1 MAAEELSEGGMADI
15 IRALQLIHNPA
26 SSNDIRKEASQFVEN
41 LKESDAAARNGF
53 LLASR
58 MEHEPVVRYFGLTL
72 LDHVLRQYNFTN
84 PEEAKTLRMMI
95 LQLAENIRPEDP
107 AYFRN
112 KISQL
117 WTEAAKKTWGLDW
130 MDMDANLVQ
139 FWGASLVHKELV
151 LAVLETLSEDVFF
164 REDTAS
170 SLRGGELNRSL
181 IEIFTPAG
189 IVEQITGDK
198 NIPTIPRCGQEGW
211 LVRICEFLENCVQNV
226 SSSEQARDAAI
237 KALATLRSAL
247 SWSVYKGVIASQVVP
262 SIFRALPCQ
271 DDQVLLSAIEALH
284 ALYGRNT
291 IGSEDS
297 HELVCLIFE
306 SEYLVVL
313 QRLYEWSIVGPDD
326 VDDPK
331 YLISKK
337 LSEMVSYIAGCLEDD
352 KFLVSTMDRLNLPPF
367 LQFMANIMQHQSLT
381 VSIPCLHLWSRLL
394 QNSKISNL
402 DFVVEHTPQFL
413 NICTQRLLRW
423 ESLPTES
430 DDPTVQFLV
439 EDIDTVPE
447 RHAFVGNYRRYC
459 SSIIEVITVKRP
471 QEAVR
476 EILAR
481 VDTNLDNLYSGVQP
495 FSMATFS
502 KSSIPLMRADAQ
514 FAVVEAVIKGYNKWV
529 SAHGKAPQRDE
540 SKRMELEHAVE
551 TWASNLMQKSFE
563 DPVLKQRVIKLA
575 VDISSRALDNHPG
588 FALKVLE
595 HILMSRL
602 PDRSEYPL
610 YSEAVKELH
619 GLASSELRRL
629 AMRYA
634 DYFYTFY
641 DLLEP
646 KIKEITLANRIDD
659 KLQMEL
665 TSILLIIMQRAI
677 NADPYLRQN
686 RLAAFL
692 QPIRE
697 SWQDDQFRQNSS
709 TFPGFCNM
717 LGLENVGPYMQSKE
731 AQKLVDWS
739 EVVLDAEGRLVQE
752 EMTRKFQLLPLRG
765 TKTMLAVSTDRV
777 KKSTPAYVTACEMWH
792 ELIPVILPTLLQL
805 VRHAHAFHNPA
816 NWNMVEGMQ
825 PVVER
830 ILTDR
835 FWQAGISIGSRDEFY
850 ARITS
855 SKSTLEG
862 FASSVRG
869 KVRAVREACYSM
881 LFSMSRMREHF
892 YGFAELPGPLSE
904 ALFVDSPHL
913 SSHQFSVLLNI
924 SRCLID
930 DCPVQFRSQFLPPML
945 STLFTNIDRKV
956 TTEWEIIEQ
965 RRDGISDG
973 DLTTEMKSESVLRQL
988 TYSAVI
994 MVASLFDPQRGG
1006 KASLIRQTLIS
1017 IRHPILTECYLSD
1030 PDGTE
1035 SDPSAPQPTPNLSDS
1050 IRHFVLSSPQIFEP
1064 VMLFCTHALR
1074 MRDTRSGSIITR
1086 VIRSILQD
1094 FAPTNDT
1101 PDTQTIAT
1109 IREFICTDVLTA
1121 CISSVHESYFVD
1133 MQKDLAQLI
1142 ASIWCLYGFCSET
1155 PRAVFLSLPG
1165 ISADKV
1171 ASTESA
1177 LHRTTSPRQQRA
1189 LVLELLEPLRGISI
1203 AEQGKILGSREERRK
1218 ARSALQ
1224 ERYMT
1229 NEMETQQQNHRVDIN
1244 DGPDLGGVAD
1254 LFG

>member
-41 LKESDAAARNGF
+41 LKASDSAARNGF

-58 MEHEPVVRYFGLTL
+58 MEYEPVVRYFGLTL

-95 LQLAENIRPEDP
+95 LQLAENVRPEDP

-117 WTEAAKKTWGLDW
+117 WAEAAKKTWGLDW
-130 MDMDANLVQ
+130 MDMDANMVQ
-139 FWGASLVHKELV
+139 FWGASLVHKELI

-164 REDTAS
+164 REDIAS

-198 NIPTIPRCGQEGW
+198 TNPTIPRCGEEGW
-211 LVRICEFLENCVQNV
+211 LVRIREFLDNCVQNV
-226 SSSEQARDAAI
+226 SSSKQARDAAI

-247 SWSVYKGVIASQVVP
+247 SWSVYKAVIASQVVP

-271 DDQVLLSAIEALH
+271 DEQVVLSAIEALH
-284 ALYGRNT
+284 ALYGRTN
-291 IGSEDS
+291 IGTEDS

-313 QRLYEWSIVGPDD
+313 QGLYEWSIVGPDD

-337 LSEMVSYIAGCLEDD
+337 LSEMVSYIAGCLEDA
-352 KFLVSTMDRLNLPPF
+352 KFLASTMDRLNLPPF
-367 LQFMANIMQHQSLT
+367 LQFMVNIMQHQSLT

-394 QNSKISNL
+394 QHSKISNM
-402 DFVVEHTPQFL
+402 DFVQEQTPHFL

-423 ESLPTES
+423 ECLPTES
-430 DDPTVQFLV
+430 DDPTVQFLL

-459 SSIIEVITVKRP
+459 SSIIEIITFKRP

-481 VDTNLDNLYSGVQP
+481 VDTNLDNLYSGVEP
-495 FSMATFS
+495 FSMETFT

-551 TWASNLMQKSFE
+551 NWASSLMLRSFE

-602 PDRSEYPL
+602 PDHSEYPL

-646 KIKEITLANRIDD
+646 KIKEITLANRVDD

-686 RLAAFL
+686 RLEAFL

-697 SWQDDQFRQNSS
+697 SWQDDQFRQSSS

-717 LGLENVGPYMQSKE
+717 LGLENVGPYMQSKQ
-731 AQKLVDWS
+731 AQKLADWS
-739 EVVLDAEGRLVQE
+739 EVALDNEGRLVQE

-777 KKSTPAYVTACEMWH
+777 KKSAPAYVIACDMWH
-792 ELIPVILPTLLQL
+792 ELIPLILPTLLQL

-850 ARITS
+850 ARITT

-945 STLFTNIDRKV
+945 SALFTNIDRKV

-965 RRDGISDG
+965 RRNGISDG

-994 MVASLFDPQRGG
+994 MVASLFDPQRG
-1006 KASLIRQTLIS
+1006 
-1017 IRHPILTECYLSD
+1017 D

-1035 SDPSAPQPTPNLSDS
+1035 SDPSAPLPTPNLSDS

-1094 FAPTNDT
+1094 FVPTNDT
-1101 PDTQTIAT
+1101 QDTQTIAT

-1142 ASIWCLYGFCSET
+1142 ASIWCLYSFCSET
-1155 PRAVFLSLPG
+1155 PRAVFLTLPG
-1165 ISADKV
+1165 ISAAKV
-1171 ASTESA
+1171 INTEKA
-1177 LHRTTSPRQQRA
+1177 LHLTTSPRLQRG
-1189 LVLELLEPLRGISI
+1189 LVLDLLEPLRGISI
-1203 AEQGKILGSREERRK
+1203 AEQGKMLGSREERRK